1 MKKLIVLGITAACM
15 LLAPAALAS
24 GEFTWTAGV
33 DQGSDNLPCP
43 GGAHWVLTGTQNV
56 TSATLTFKGQTYQ
69 MVQNGDGSFSVDTT
83 GSVVAGDTVKVEFE
97 GSGYPALRLS
107 HCLSTSPS
115 PSPSESESPSPSPSD
130 SESPSVTPSE
140 SESPSVSPTS
150 TSKSP
155 TPSETVLGSSHTR
168 GPRGSSRVGG
178 TAFTG
183 SDATP
188 FALGAGVLGL
198 LGLSLLYIARRRSA

>member
-33 DQGSDNLPCP
+33 DQGSDNLPCTN
-43 GGAHWVLTGTQNV
+43 GAHWVLTGTQNV

-69 MVQNGDGSFSVDTT
+69 MEQSGSGSFSVDTP
-83 GSVVAGDTVKVEFE
+83 GSVEEGDTVLVTFE

-107 HCLSTSPS
+107 HCTSTSPS
-115 PSPSESESPSPSPSD
+115 PSPSESESPSPSPSE
-130 SESPSVTPSE
+130 SESPSVSPSE

-168 GPRGSSRVGG
+168 SPSESVGG

-188 FALGAGVLGL
+188 FALGAGALGL

>member
-24 GEFTWTAGV
+24 SGGEFTWTAGV
-33 DQGSDNLPCP
+33 DQGSDNLPCTD
-43 GGAHWVLTGTQNV
+43 GAHWVLTGTQNV

-69 MVQNGDGSFSVDTT
+69 MVQNGDGSFAVDTT
-83 GSVVAGDTVKVEFE
+83 GSVVAGDTVLVTYE

-115 PSPSESESPSPSPSD
+115 PSETESPSPSESESPS
-130 SESPSVTPSE
+130 ET
-140 SESPSVSPTS
+140 ESPSVSPTS
-150 TSKSP
+150 SSKSP
-155 TPSETVLGSSHTR
+155 TVLGSSHTR
-168 GPRGSSRVGG
+168 GPSGSVGG

-188 FALGAGVLGL
+188 FAVGAGVLGL